1 MADAHKRG
9 ERLTLR
15 GAMLVQRGQPVF
27 VTAIRARDV
36 VDLTALD
43 TYDPETTEGYQRER
57 SPARMREA
65 AQYYRDGGRMP
76 NPLLFNIREADMEVV
91 EVEIAGAAA
100 DYEEALETV
109 GNFTGAGSITIPRYM
124 PLLLWLYDGQHR
136 EGALERLMDEEGEFE
151 DFPVPVSITLGLPPM
166 EEMKEFY
173 EVNQNAKAVK
183 TDLAWTLLR
192 KRAEADPD
200 LAELLDIKGRN
211 WQTRG
216 QEVVEE
222 LLALEGPWKG
232 CIQAP
237 NQRKERND
245 RLTINLAQFI
255 RSLRPVLAM
264 DVFNQQDAVTIARV
278 LNAYWSGIARVL
290 PEPFHPDNNPKD
302 WVIQKGPG
310 AISLH
315 AVFPTVAEVL
325 RSNGNRLGDEDA
337 YAEVLDRLPELE
349 GEVIREDGQVVLLS
363 GADFWLSGPS
373 GVASQFTGDAGRK
386 RLGGRILALIPR
398 PSIHDLL

>member
-1 MADAHKRG
+1 MDSARRSG
-9 ERLTLR
+9 EQLTLR
-15 GAMLVQRGQPVF
+15 GSMLVQRGQPIF

-43 TYDPETTEGYQRER
+43 TYNPETGEGYQRDR

-65 AQYYRDGGRMP
+65 ARYYEDGGRMP

-91 EVEIAGAAA
+91 EVEIDGAAA

-109 GNFTGAGSITIPRYM
+109 GNFAGAASITIPRYM

-136 EGALERLMDEEGEFE
+136 QGALERLIDENGEFE
-151 DFPVPVSITLGLPPM
+151 SFPIPVSITLGLPPM

-192 KRAEADPD
+192 KRAEDDPD
-200 LAELLDIKGRN
+200 LAELLEITGRN

-222 LLALEGPWKG
+222 LLALDGPWSG
-232 CIQAP
+232 CIQMP
-237 NQRKERND
+237 NQKKDRDD

-255 RSLRPVLAM
+255 RSLRPVLGM
-264 DVFNQQDAVTIARV
+264 DVFGRHDESTIAHV
-278 LNAYWSGIARVL
+278 LNAYWKGIAKVL
-290 PEPFHPDNNPKD
+290 PEPFDPTNSPKS

-325 RSNGNRLGDEDA
+325 RSNGMRLGDGEA
-337 YAEVLDRLPELE
+337 YAEVLARLPELE
-349 GEVIREDGQVVLLS
+349 GEIISEEGHAVILG
-363 GADFWLSGPS
+363 GPDFWLSGPS

-386 RLGGRILALIPR
+386 RLGRRILALIPK
-398 PSIHDLL
+398 PSVHALL

>member
-1 MADAHKRG
+1 MRMQARG

-15 GAMLVQRGQPVF
+15 GAMLVQRGQPIF
-27 VTAIRARDV
+27 VTAIRARDA

-43 TYDPETTEGYQRER
+43 TYDPETGEGYQRER

-65 AQYYRDGGRMP
+65 AQYYQDGGRMP
-76 NPLLFNIREADMEVV
+76 NPLLFNIREADMEA
-91 EVEIAGAAA
+91 VEIEVQGASS
-100 DYEEALETV
+100 DYEEALESV
-109 GNFTGAGSITIPRYM
+109 GNFTGAASITIPRFM

-136 EGALERLMDEEGEFE
+136 EGALERLMDENGEFE

-200 LAELLDIKGRN
+200 LAELLEIKGRN

-222 LLALEGPWKG
+222 LLALDGPWSG

-237 NQRKERND
+237 NQKKERGD

-264 DVFNQQDAVTIARV
+264 DVFTQQDASTIAQV
-278 LNAYWSGIARVL
+278 LNAYWKGIAKVL
-290 PEPFHPDNNPKD
+290 PEPFHGDNNPKD

-337 YAEVLDRLPELE
+337 YAEILSRLPELE
-349 GEVIREDGQVVLLS
+349 GEILREDGQVVLLS

-386 RLGGRILALIPR
+386 RLGGRILALIPK
-398 PSIHDLL
+398 PSVRDLL